1 MCNAATKDRHTA
13 DMGEKE
19 KLRRAN
25 SSLAQELADR
35 IIAYVRGAE
44 KLGCEGGLEFV
55 NLGPAPE
62 QGAAL
67 WPGPSVT
74 EDPRRDVGRRASAMA
89 AKFTDMEAGM
99 YPPLA
104 AHLENVDPYDCI
116 VTDHATLAA
125 YDAAEHKQ
133 VPLVVLFQSPL
144 SYALAQSGNHKYNG
158 PSHVPVEILTEVLPV
173 RMHLLQRWLLN
184 PILKHQAA
192 KASDAALAAPRAR
205 VRRALGLPG
214 PPGVAMSVPAAVPRC
229 LTLVSGDWAL
239 AGEAVVYMALGSLV
253 IPTREQV
260 AELAAALAS
269 MEGMRFA
276 AQALLPEGW
285 AEKHATRI
293 LVLGWAPQA
302 AILAHP
308 AVRLFVTHGGL
319 NSLYEGLLAG
329 KPLVVMPYFSDQHI
343 NAQHAVNV
351 GVGMAVDPMAADVAK
366 HLPNAVATLLAPDST
381 ASATAA
387 ALGEKLRRR
396 VGSQDAAQAVADFL
410 AVQASS

>member
-1 MCNAATKDRHTA
+1 
-13 DMGEKE
+13 
-19 KLRRAN
+19 
-25 SSLAQELADR
+25 
-35 IIAYVRGAE
+35 
-44 KLGCEGGLEFV
+44 
-55 NLGPAPE
+55 
-62 QGAAL
+62 
-67 WPGPSVT
+67 
-74 EDPRRDVGRRASAMA
+74 
-89 AKFTDMEAGM
+89 
-99 YPPLA
+99 
-104 AHLENVDPYDCI
+104 
-116 VTDHATLAA
+116 
-125 YDAAEHKQ
+125 
-133 VPLVVLFQSPL
+133 
-144 SYALAQSGNHKYNG
+144 
-158 PSHVPVEILTEVLPV
+158 
-173 RMHLLQRWLLN
+173 MHLLQRWLLN

-192 KASDAALAAPRAR
+192 KASDAALAAPRTR

-239 AGEAVVYMALGSLV
+239 EVERPLPPGWMLTGYHGQTRDAAALDTVKDQDLAAFLNTGSESGEAVVYMALGSLV

-269 MEGMRFA
+269 MEGMHFVWGLNKA

-285 AEKHATRI
+285 AEKHATRV

-381 ASATAA
+381 AAAAAA